1 MLAIV
6 HIAAAAA
13 ALGTPS
19 PPSPGDVAFHSGNF
33 DAALAAYAHAVSVDP
48 KDVDA
53 EIGLGTV
60 ELYLNRLADAKRD
73 LTAALAIDPSNAIA
87 KRRLAAIAQREGTP
101 GAFVVDMHG
110 LREVDVPFIS
120 LDPLPTIHVTV
131 NGHPLTLFL
140 DTGAPSIG
148 LSPEA
153 AKAVGATVVPAG
165 QGVFAGGKMG
175 GVSTT
180 TLDRVEV
187 GGITVSSMPADV
199 IDGMSAPGADHID
212 GAIGTEFLDKFLS
225 TIDYRRKL
233 LVLRPATD
241 SPSFEAA
248 AQARGANLL
257 PMWLVGDHFIFAR
270 GRVNDGP
277 DSLFNIDTG
286 GGGIGVQLTKSALD
300 ASHVTPD
307 AAHAQS
313 FTGGGGDAH
322 ALPFSA
328 TVVMGSRSKANV
340 PGLYFDQGDQFGIF
354 PFAVAGTIT
363 HDYFLGGA
371 LTFDFA
377 AMRILVE

>member
-1 MLAIV
+1 VRAIL

-19 PPSPGDVAFHSGNF
+19 PPSPGDIAFKAGNF
-33 DAALAAYAHAVSVDP
+33 DAALGAYARAVAADRN
-48 KDVDA
+48 DLDA
-53 EIGLGTV
+53 RIGLGTV

-73 LTAALAIDPSNAIA
+73 LTAALAVDPDNAIA
-87 KRRLAAIAQREGTP
+87 KRRLAAVAQREGMP

-110 LREVDVPFIS
+110 LGEVDVPFIA

-131 NGHPLTLFL
+131 NGHPLTLFI
-140 DTGAPSIG
+140 DTGAPTIG

-153 AKAVGATVVPAG
+153 AKAVGATIVPAG
-165 QGVFAGGKMG
+165 QGVFAGGKMA
-175 GVSTT
+175 GVSET
-180 TLDRVEV
+180 TLDRVDV

-199 IDGMSAPGADHID
+199 IGGLSEPAADHVD

-241 SPSFEAA
+241 SSTFEAA

-270 GRVNDGP
+270 GHVNDGP

-313 FTGGGGDAH
+313 FTGGGGEAH

-328 TVVMGSRSKANV
+328 TVTMGSRSKSNV

-363 HDYFLGGA
+363 HVYFLGGA
-371 LTFDFA
+371 LTLDFA